1 MVTRR
6 VCVQYPV
13 ELWQEV
19 GPSSNNSMA
28 TSGHHYPLPSLSFR
42 YGLPSLVSIWPD

>member
-1 MVTRR
+1 MVTRK

-19 GPSSNNSMA
+19 GPRSNNSVA
-28 TSGHHYPLPSLSFR
+28 TSGRHYPLPGLSFP
-42 YGLPSLVSIWPD
+42 YGLPSLVSI